1 VNGAV
6 ATSLE
11 AHAPGGVYLR
21 TYLRPFARFLE
32 QADVTEVMVNRPG
45 EVWVERIGQAAM
57 RRMEAPDV
65 DELLLGRLAA
75 QIARTTHQGVNRE
88 SPLLAAV
95 LAGGERVQMIGP
107 PATRA
112 GWVLSIRRHLI
123 IDRPLEAYDHPLPP
137 KADAPQDRAAEAER
151 MRREPIAFLRD
162 AVRARKTVLI
172 SGGTSSGKTTFLNA
186 LLKAAPAGERIITV
200 EDTPEIAV
208 SQPNAVGLVAV
219 KGDLGE
225 AKVTVEDLLHASLRL
240 RPDRIIVGEIR
251 GRETATFLRAI
262 NTGHPGSF
270 TTVHANSPEGALEQI
285 ALMVMQSGLTLSR
298 SETMAYARSLI
309 DVVVQLGRIGG
320 ERRIVD
326 IRTHAFD
333 PNGADPASAYSASP
347 ASR

>member
-1 VNGAV
+1 VSAVVAVPLDDHTGAI
-6 ATSLE
+6 
-11 AHAPGGVYLR
+11 YLR
-21 TYLRPFARFLE
+21 AYLRPFAPFLG

-45 EVWVERIGQAAM
+45 EVWVERAGQAAM
-57 RRMEAPDV
+57 RRIEAPEVDDV
-65 DELLLGRLAA
+65 LLGRLSA

-112 GWVLSIRRHLI
+112 GWALSIRRHLA
-123 IDRPLEAYDHPLPP
+123 IDRPLEAYDRPLPP
-137 KADAPQDRAAEAER
+137 RVAAREDPAAEAER
-151 MRREPIAFLRD
+151 MRAEPIAFLRE
-162 AVRARKTVLI
+162 AVRARQTVLI

-186 LLKAAPAGERIITV
+186 LLKAVPPEERIITV
-200 EDTPEIAV
+200 EDTPEIVV
-208 SQPNAVGLVAV
+208 SQPNALGLVAV

-225 AKVTVEDLLHASLRL
+225 AKATVEDLLQASLRL

-298 SETMAYARSLI
+298 GETMAYARSLI
-309 DVVVQLGRIGG
+309 DVVVQLGRVGG

-326 IRTHAFD
+326 IRVHGGVRA
-333 PNGADPASAYSASP
+333 PG
-347 ASR
+347 

>member
-1 VNGAV
+1 MSAADAV
-6 ATSLE
+6 PLDDYAT
-11 AHAPGGVYLR
+11 GGVYLR
-21 TYLRPFARFLE
+21 AYLRPFARFLE
-32 QADVTEVMVNRPG
+32 QSDVTEVMVNRPG
-45 EVWVERIGQAAM
+45 EVWVESVGQAAM
-57 RRMEAPDV
+57 RRIDAPDV
-65 DELLLGRLAA
+65 DEILLGRLAA

-112 GWVLSIRRHLI
+112 GWALSIRRHLTV
-123 IDRPLEAYDHPLPP
+123 DRPLEAYDRPLAPRGEMQ
-137 KADAPQDRAAEAER
+137 ADLAAEADR
-151 MRREPIAFLRD
+151 IRLEPIAFLRD

-186 LLKAAPAGERIITV
+186 LLKVVPAEERIITV

-208 SQPNAVGLVAV
+208 SQPNTLGLVAV

-251 GRETATFLRAI
+251 GREAATFLRAI

-298 SETMAYARSLI
+298 AETIAYARSLI
-309 DVVVQLGRIGG
+309 DVVVQLGRVGG

-326 IRTHAFD
+326 IRSHAVE
-333 PNGADPASAYSASP
+333 AAQA
-347 ASR
+347 

>member
-1 VNGAV
+1 LSD
-6 ATSLE
+6 ATAISLE
-11 AHAPGGVYLR
+11 EHATDGVYLR
-21 TYLRPFARFLE
+21 AYLRPFAPLLE
-32 QADVTEVMVNRPG
+32 QPDVTEVMVNRPG
-45 EVWVERIGQAAM
+45 EVWIERAGQPAM
-57 RRMEAPDV
+57 VRIEAPDV
-65 DELLLGRLAA
+65 DDILLGRLAA

-112 GWVLSIRRHLI
+112 GWALSIRRHLTI
-123 IDRPLEAYDHPLPP
+123 ELPLETYDLPLP
-137 KADAPQDRAAEAER
+137 APAEARVDPTMER
-151 MRREPIAFLRD
+151 DRIRSEPIAFLRD

-186 LLKAAPAGERIITV
+186 LLKVVPADERIITV
-200 EDTPEIAV
+200 EDTPEIVV
-208 SQPNAVGLVAV
+208 SQPNALGLVAV

-225 AKVTVEDLLHASLRL
+225 MKATVEDLLQASLRL

-298 SETMAYARSLI
+298 SETVAYARSLI
-309 DVVVQLGRIGG
+309 DVVVQLGRVGG
-320 ERRIVD
+320 QRRITD
-326 IRTHAFD
+326 IRCHA
-333 PNGADPASAYSASP
+333 ADLA
-347 ASR
+347 